1 MQHLM
6 FYTLAAEAHPG
17 YDGAPR
23 KAILR
28 YQHPSIPQT
37 ALPASQGTYPT
48 YSLDDPITYAEST
61 YPLPPA
67 YGYAVP
73 QPAQFANAGPP
84 GYAYDASASMSSSRR
99 TPTGLGISGVH
110 AHGASGMQWSDGFP
124 MADEQAVQPASTW
137 KARSQWSSPAIG
149 RVDPKIWQQA

>member
-1 MQHLM
+1 V

-28 YQHPSIPQT
+28 YQHPAIPQA
-37 ALPASQGTYPT
+37 ALPTSSQAAYPS
-48 YSLDDPITYAEST
+48 YPIDDAITYADSS
-61 YPLPPA
+61 YPLPST

-99 TPTGLGISGVH
+99 APTGLGISGLN
-110 AHGASGMQWSDGFP
+110 AQGASGVQWSDGYT
-124 MADEQAVQPASTW
+124 MADGQAVQPASTW